1 MSIILA
7 TGNRRSPLA
16 ERGHDLYETPAVAVQ
31 ALLRVERLPH
41 VIWEP
46 AAGRGAIVQV
56 LREAGHIGVAQD
68 LVDYGHP
75 DIQSGIDFLTETAAP
90 AGCEAI
96 VTNPPYKNGLDGKF
110 AAKAI
115 ELVPRVYLLCRLA
128 FLESQRRSNVL
139 DGGYFA
145 RVYAF
150 KSRLPMMHRDGWE
163 GPKAQS
169 AMAFAW
175 FVWDRNHRGGKP
187 KIERIG
193 TKRCSICDEQFIGRE
208 GAQTCSNRCRQ
219 KAYRRRVTDNVER
232 VG

>member
-56 LREAGHIGVAQD
+56 LREAGHIVVAQD

-96 VTNPPYKNGLDGKF
+96 VTNPPYKSGLDGKF
-110 AAKAI
+110 AAKALA
-115 ELVPRVYLLCRLA
+115 LVPKVYMLCRLA
-128 FLESQRRSNVL
+128 
-139 DGGYFA
+139 
-145 RVYAF
+145 
-150 KSRLPMMHRDGWE
+150 RLSHHII
-163 GPKAQS
+163 A
-169 AMAFAW
+169 
-175 FVWDRNHRGGKP
+175 
-187 KIERIG
+187 
-193 TKRCSICDEQFIGRE
+193 
-208 GAQTCSNRCRQ
+208 
-219 KAYRRRVTDNVER
+219 
-232 VG
+232 